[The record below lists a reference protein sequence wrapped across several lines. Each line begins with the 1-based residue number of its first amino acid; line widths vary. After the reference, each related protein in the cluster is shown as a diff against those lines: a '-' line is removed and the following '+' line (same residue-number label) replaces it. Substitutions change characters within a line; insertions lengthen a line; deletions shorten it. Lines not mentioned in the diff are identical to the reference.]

1 MKSFSIALVHH
12 PVLDK
17 ANQIVTSAITNIDLH
32 DIARTARTYDCTH
45 FYVTTPITAQRQLAS
60 TILSHWTEGAGG
72 ERIPSRKEA
81 LSRIAIVGS
90 LDEAIDSMGDRK
102 QLHVWTTSASPSQ
115 KSFGSYRQARD
126 ALTSLCD
133 DDSLLL
139 VFGTSWGLAPDIH
152 ARADAQLPPIVGRT
166 DYNHLSVRA
175 ACAIIVDR
183 LFGAHD

>member
-1 MKSFSIALVHH
+1 MKSISLALVHH

-17 ANQIVTSAITNIDLH
+17 ANQVVTSAITNIDLH

-45 FYVTTPITAQRQLAS
+45 FFVTTPISAQRQLAA
-60 TILSHWTEGAGG
+60 TILSHWTVGTGG

-90 LDEAIDSMGDRK
+90 LDEAIASLGDRK
-102 QLHVWTTSASPSQ
+102 NVHVWTTSASRLP
-115 KSFGSYRQARD
+115 KSFSSFGDARD
-126 ALTSLCD
+126 KLATFGD
-133 DDSLLL
+133 DDCLLL
-139 VFGTSWGLAPDIH
+139 VFGTSWGLAPEIV
-152 ARADAQLPPIVGRT
+152 ARADAHLPPIVGRT

-183 LFGAHD
+183 LLGARD